1 MSKVITVAIDEFVKK
16 QAEEM
21 LEEIGLNMST
31 YINSSLEALIRE
43 KRVPFELITKQQ
55 ANKAYLQK
63 LDESLA
69 EAERGEVVM
78 YTKEQMR
85 LMES

>member
-1 MSKVITVAIDEFVKK
+1 VSKVITVAIDEFVKK